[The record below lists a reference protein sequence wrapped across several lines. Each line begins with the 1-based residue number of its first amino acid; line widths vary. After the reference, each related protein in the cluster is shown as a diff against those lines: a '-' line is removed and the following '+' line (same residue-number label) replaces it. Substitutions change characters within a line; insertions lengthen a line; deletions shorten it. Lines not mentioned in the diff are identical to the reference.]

1 MSTFKEQLL
10 SKVEHTILDKENTT
24 ANELRDLLE
33 LRNEIASTLYSDTKL
48 DIKNKQFTVM
58 MKWEDEEQLI
68 KYLFDSSYEGRL
80 VEV

>member
-33 LRNEIASTLYSDTKL
+33 LRKEIASTLYSDSKL
-48 DIKNKQFTVM
+48 DIHNKSFTVM
-58 MKWEDEEQLI
+58 MKWEDEEELV

-80 VEV
+80 VTS